1 MRNSNNAMTFLLA
14 QYRAIFKRAYFKG
27 LATAVLMTAGLAAGA
42 TQAADW
48 STDASKPT
56 ENVIIAAGSSETFG
70 SGEQWVQDITVNGT
84 LSSAATVDSDFHF
97 TNSMTVNGNL
107 TVSGGH
113 GIVGTKDQGD
123 DYNKTGDFTGSLQI
137 NDGAKVTINNSY
149 VQVKDVTVDG
159 GTITISGAIGGDSG
173 ADDGAMLLANG
184 DAQSGGTFT
193 LNGGTI
199 TLQNS
204 SQFGGHTT
212 IINGGS
218 VVFNG
223 ETNNNT
229 AFIRAA
235 NNGQQGIT
243 VNGGTLKVSESKFG
257 GIYGPSFTLNGGSIT
272 VGSGGSLQIAGDFEK
287 VSEAPASATHRG
299 ANITLTK
306 GSITNS
312 GTLILGNNKDSSGSI
327 TLNGATITNE
337 GKGYIYA
344 TSDINMTDGVIEL
357 KDGFGLAGTTK
368 AESNGLGTGYADLV
382 ATGGE
387 IKVAD
392 SDLVML
398 DITLG
403 GDVDVTL
410 TGSANGTWQAN
421 SHIDAAVEGEQGG
434 TFTVQDNATITMNDG
449 SLLTGKVFNLKGGH
463 IIMQASGDGLGAVT
477 SGSAAMFRS
486 FGGPINFAGTEIDVV
501 SGKAGV
507 VRGPEI
513 NLTASN
519 IDNQGTL
526 TFAGSISNA
535 DGTLINTVSGST
547 AFKMTG
553 GTLTNAAAGILNFG
567 VTGVDNKQSKF
578 TIAGGTFSNAGT
590 ANVASG
596 STLELIG
603 STSLTP
609 TITNSGT
616 IDVQSG
622 AAFKTDGSLT
632 LDGAGQLN
640 LASGATATFAGE
652 NVVLNNK
659 LNLGEDVSALVTGK
673 VTFNG
678 DGKGGTGNTVDIT
691 GSGDVKVDSTGTLI
705 INDAANT
712 IGLSYTAGEAGALG
726 SFSGDEN
733 AVDES
738 NSVSFEEVDNA
749 LSAGLGSGTLDNV
762 SLKVTDAKSQVQG
775 SVGQVALSDTA
786 GTSVTVGT
794 KTPLVLDG
802 YEDKSGNSQGTA
814 LVTVGTG
821 EAATVGGAIL
831 PEVTVVGSNVT
842 ANSVKNGV
850 SADTARGD
858 IGDSSKKLNSV
869 DVAGGLDAQN
879 VYTKNLNL
887 TSDTAQMVV
896 AKKVVAD
903 TATIKAG
910 ALKAADV
917 EAKTLNTEAGSALA
931 VTSLTGDTLA
941 LAGTTTAD
949 SITATSALSFGGA
962 EATHKVESID
972 AQGSLVVDEG
982 FVGSSADQGTGG
994 TLSALFI
1001 NLNGNDLVVDP
1012 AFGEEASI
1020 VAVAKISDNSAD
1032 NEQDA
1037 QINGSLYA
1045 LRNSIIALGTEDE
1058 QLVKGTFA
1066 SYFDDAGSLAS
1077 DQVGALAYIHSAQTL
1092 AKGEKIVV
1100 DKNATDNTLN
1110 KDGYTNNIT
1119 LGQNSVLAINIDVAK
1134 NGAALTFVDSDA
1146 KISAA
1151 DSSSKV
1157 VLAGKYNVTD
1167 KLNLF
1172 ADGDGGITVAG
1183 QQDLTIETLNGR
1195 QYVTAFLPTSPV
1207 IPSGIAPRSM
1217 SVP

>member
-1 MRNSNNAMTFLLA
+1 MTFLLA

-84 LSSAATVDSDFHF
+84 LSSAQSVSADFHF
-97 TNSMTVNGNL
+97 TNSMTVNGTL
-107 TVSGGH
+107 TVSGGY
-113 GIVGTKDQGD
+113 GIVGTKDKGE

-137 NDGAKVTINNSY
+137 NKNANVTINNSY

-159 GTITISGAIGGDSG
+159 GTITISGTIGTGSG
-173 ADDGAMLLANG
+173 SADGAMLLANG

-193 LNGGTI
+193 LNDGTI
-199 TLQNS
+199 TLENS

-223 ETNNNT
+223 DTNNNT

-243 VNGGTLKVSESKFG
+243 VNGGTLKVNDNKFG

-287 VSEAPASATHRG
+287 VSDAPASATHRG

-306 GSITNS
+306 CSITNY
-312 GTLILGNNKDSSGSI
+312 GTLLLGNNMDGSGSI
-327 TLNGATITNE
+327 TLYGATITNE

-382 ATGGE
+382 ASGGE

-410 TGSANGTWQAN
+410 SGSATGTWQAN
-421 SHIDAAVEGEQGG
+421 SHIDAAVEGDLGG

-463 IIMQASGDGLGAVT
+463 IVMQASGTGLDAVT

-535 DGTLINTVSGST
+535 ENTNINTVSGST

-596 STLELIG
+596 STLTFTG
-603 STSLTP
+603 TSADTKYSN
-609 TITNSGT
+609 TGKIE
-616 IDVQSG
+616 VQSG
-622 AAFKTDGSLT
+622 ANFKTDGSLT

-678 DGKGGTGNTVDIT
+678 DGKGGTGNTRLHRYLNHQRCSQHHRPELHRRRSWR
-691 GSGDVKVDSTGTLI
+691 SGL
-705 INDAANT
+705 
-712 IGLSYTAGEAGALG
+712 LLG
-726 SFSGDEN
+726 
-733 AVDES
+733 
-738 NSVSFEEVDNA
+738 
-749 LSAGLGSGTLDNV
+749 
-762 SLKVTDAKSQVQG
+762 
-775 SVGQVALSDTA
+775 
-786 GTSVTVGT
+786 
-794 KTPLVLDG
+794 
-802 YEDKSGNSQGTA
+802 
-814 LVTVGTG
+814 
-821 EAATVGGAIL
+821 
-831 PEVTVVGSNVT
+831 
-842 ANSVKNGV
+842 
-850 SADTARGD
+850 
-858 IGDSSKKLNSV
+858 
-869 DVAGGLDAQN
+869 
-879 VYTKNLNL
+879 
-887 TSDTAQMVV
+887 
-896 AKKVVAD
+896 
-903 TATIKAG
+903 
-910 ALKAADV
+910 
-917 EAKTLNTEAGSALA
+917 
-931 VTSLTGDTLA
+931 
-941 LAGTTTAD
+941 
-949 SITATSALSFGGA
+949 
-962 EATHKVESID
+962 
-972 AQGSLVVDEG
+972 
-982 FVGSSADQGTGG
+982 
-994 TLSALFI
+994 
-1001 NLNGNDLVVDP
+1001 
-1012 AFGEEASI
+1012 
-1020 VAVAKISDNSAD
+1020 
-1032 NEQDA
+1032 
-1037 QINGSLYA
+1037 
-1045 LRNSIIALGTEDE
+1045 
-1058 QLVKGTFA
+1058 
-1066 SYFDDAGSLAS
+1066 
-1077 DQVGALAYIHSAQTL
+1077 
-1092 AKGEKIVV
+1092 
-1100 DKNATDNTLN
+1100 
-1110 KDGYTNNIT
+1110 
-1119 LGQNSVLAINIDVAK
+1119 
-1134 NGAALTFVDSDA
+1134 
-1146 KISAA
+1146 
-1151 DSSSKV
+1151 
-1157 VLAGKYNVTD
+1157 
-1167 KLNLF
+1167 
-1172 ADGDGGITVAG
+1172 
-1183 QQDLTIETLNGR
+1183 
-1195 QYVTAFLPTSPV
+1195 
-1207 IPSGIAPRSM
+1207 
-1217 SVP
+1217 